1 MNIVFIGA
9 GNLATGLSLE
19 MQRVGMTISQVYSR
33 TAENA
38 ETLAKRLGCAWTTSP
53 EEVLPDADLYIF
65 SVKDAVLPDLIRQI
79 KPNNGLWVHTAGSVP
94 MEVFEAHVQRYGVL
108 YPLQTFS
115 KDRRISLE
123 GVPVFLELNN
133 PEDEKTLKKVAK
145 ALTKEV
151 HWLSS
156 EKRKSL
162 HLAAVFACNFTNHMY
177 ALAAKVLE
185 KQDIP
190 YDVLLPLIN
199 ETAAKIG
206 EIPPAEAQTGPA
218 VRYDKNIIDKQMA
231 MLEDLAM
238 RTIYQLL
245 SQNIYSSLCSQ

>member
-1 MNIVFIGA
+1 MCLDYISG
-9 GNLATGLSLE
+9 GGSTG
-19 MQRVGMTISQVYSR
+19 RR
-33 TAENA
+33 
-38 ETLAKRLGCAWTTSP
+38 P
-53 EEVLPDADLYIF
+53 LYF

-94 MEVFEAHVQRYGVL
+94 MEVFEGHVQRYGVL

-133 PEDEKTLKKVAK
+133 PEDEKILKKVAK

-231 MLEDLAM
+231 MLEDPAM

-245 SQNIYSSLCSQ
+245 SQNIYKENNMKE